1 MRILIWPIPKIG
13 GERGSNAPAQAIVS
27 QGFSQKSEYRYHQ
40 NQPRN
45 AAVKSCAKLRRGVLA
60 KRDGPPRRG
69 FSVAVTLGIRQE
81 KNGFPAVFNVEADP
95 REENDVFGTNAWVI
109 GPYLKVVGEYLKSLE
124 KYPNPK
130 PVNLTEFGK

>member
-1 MRILIWPIPKIG
+1 MEMRILIWLIPKIG

-95 REENDVFGTNAWVI
+95 RDAWVI